1 MTSALTFII
10 HAFAQLFLFVLLLR
24 FWLPWFGADFRNP
37 IAQAILK
44 LTSPLVVPLRRIV
57 PPLGR
62 IDTATLL
69 VAFVI
74 QYLAILLILALGGN
88 SASIAPIA
96 LTSVIDLVMLSIR
109 LFVIAIIIGIVLS
122 WIAPHNINPATI
134 FIRTIS
140 EPLLR
145 PFRRLIPPMGGI
157 DITPVF
163 ALILLMALSILLAE
177 MRPLPI

>member
-1 MTSALTFII
+1 
-10 HAFAQLFLFVLLLR
+10 
-24 FWLPWFGADFRNP
+24 
-37 IAQAILK
+37 
-44 LTSPLVVPLRRIV
+44 
-57 PPLGR
+57 
-62 IDTATLL
+62 
-69 VAFVI
+69 
-74 QYLAILLILALGGN
+74 
-88 SASIAPIA
+88 
-96 LTSVIDLVMLSIR
+96 LSIR

-122 WIAPHNINPATI
+122 WVAPHNINPATM

-157 DITPVF
+157 DISPVF

>member
-1 MTSALTFII
+1 VTSALIFII

-37 IAQAILK
+37 IAQAILR

-57 PPLGR
+57 PPIGR

-69 VAFVI
+69 VALVI
-74 QYLAILLILALGGN
+74 QYLAILVILALGGN
-88 SASIAPIA
+88 SAGIAPIA
-96 LTSVIDLVMLSIR
+96 LTSIIDLAMLSIR

-122 WIAPHNINPATI
+122 WVAPHNINPATM

-145 PFRRLIPPMGGI
+145 PFRRFIPPMGGI
-157 DITPVF
+157 DISPVF

>member
-1 MTSALTFII
+1 
-10 HAFAQLFLFVLLLR
+10 
-24 FWLPWFGADFRNP
+24 
-37 IAQAILK
+37 
-44 LTSPLVVPLRRIV
+44 V
-57 PPLGR
+57 PPIGR

-69 VAFVI
+69 VALVI
-74 QYLAILLILALGGN
+74 QYLAILVILALGGN
-88 SASIAPIA
+88 SAGIAPIA
-96 LTSVIDLVMLSIR
+96 LTSIIDLAMLSIR

-122 WIAPHNINPATI
+122 WVAPHNINPATM

-145 PFRRLIPPMGGI
+145 PFRRFIPPMGGI
-157 DITPVF
+157 DISPVF